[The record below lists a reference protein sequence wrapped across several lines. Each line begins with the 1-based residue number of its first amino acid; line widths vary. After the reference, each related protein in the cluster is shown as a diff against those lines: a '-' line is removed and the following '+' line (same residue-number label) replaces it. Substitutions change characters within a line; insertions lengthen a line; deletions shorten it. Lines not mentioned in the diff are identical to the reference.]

1 MLITFCNLPL
11 ILLLAGISMLVVAN
25 GQIFKMWR
33 TPVDLNGM
41 DGMEIQLLAL
51 LALLSSKV
59 LNVEDLTLATVG
71 TLVLL
76 GHIWQEN

>member
-25 GQIFKMWR
+25 GQIFNLWR

-76 GHIWQEN
+76 EYIWQEN

>member
-25 GQIFKMWR
+25 GQIFNLWR

>member
-1 MLITFCNLPL
+1 M
-11 ILLLAGISMLVVAN
+11 
-25 GQIFKMWR
+25 
-33 TPVDLNGM
+33 DLNGM
-41 DGMEIQLLAL
+41 DGVEIQLLAL

-76 GHIWQEN
+76 EHIWLEN

>member
-25 GQIFKMWR
+25 GQIFNLWR

-76 GHIWQEN
+76 EHIWQEN